1 MKYDENSI
9 RVLTQ
14 EELENSKLET
24 MNLFFREMNKSIKC

>member
-14 EELENSKLET
+14 KELESHSAD
-24 MNLFFREMNKSIKC
+24 SILTILLGEYPDT